1 MQIKIIGFD
10 YDKWEFTNH
19 KLFIIFTL
27 SVKIRRYQ
35 NIFIFWSIPY
45 GIMLSRSTDL
55 VIMQLLYRTSIIM
68 VPSTMV
74 YSRSNE
80 HTLDKT
86 VNTFY
91 AAQGGGAVAEVRA
104 RGPLSPP
111 STVVPLTLTCDAHA
125 PSRVFSTQ
133 GTAGARKRTRANRF
147 RGRPWRTRTPSAIA
161 SRPAPRRG
169 RWRAARSTRNT
180 FSSETSW
187 TTCGESTGE
196 WTVRVPC
203 SARPTADR
211 PEPLTTVYIVGR
223 AGSAGSA
230 DFPVSVRAATAADV
244 GVVVF

>member
-104 RGPLSPP
+104 QGPLSPP
-111 STVVPLTLTCDAHA
+111 PRLCHWLWHVMRMLR
-125 PSRVFSTQ
+125 RVCS
-133 GTAGARKRTRANRF
+133 
-147 RGRPWRTRTPSAIA
+147 
-161 SRPAPRRG
+161 PRR
-169 RWRAARSTRNT
+169 
-180 FSSETSW
+180 
-187 TTCGESTGE
+187 
-196 WTVRVPC
+196 V
-203 SARPTADR
+203 
-211 PEPLTTVYIVGR
+211 LL
-223 AGSAGSA
+223 
-230 DFPVSVRAATAADV
+230 VRARGHGQTDSGDV
-244 GVVVF
+244 REGLEPQVR